1 MIPKLFQNLEYTNLI
16 NFINIIKLQ
25 MEELRL
31 NFVKW
36 FQRANIQTQNVLL
49 KQKTI
54 EGKPAPAKQFHKS
67 ETENVGSELKML
79 VK

>member
-1 MIPKLFQNLEYTNLI
+1 MIPKLFQNIEYTNLI

-36 FQRANIQTQNVLL
+36 FQRANIQTQVVCHWLTMARTSEYIDRTL
-49 KQKTI
+49 KLPSTW
-54 EGKPAPAKQFHKS
+54 
-67 ETENVGSELKML
+67 
-79 VK
+79 

>member
-36 FQRANIQTQNVLL
+36 FQRANIQTQVVCYLL
-49 KQKTI
+49 VVGQKVRI
-54 EGKPAPAKQFHKS
+54 YV
-67 ETENVGSELKML
+67 N
-79 VK
+79 

>member
-1 MIPKLFQNLEYTNLI
+1 MKIILKLFQNLGYTNLI

-36 FQRANIQTQNVLL
+36 FQRANIQTQVVCYLL
-49 KQKTI
+49 VVGQKVRI
-54 EGKPAPAKQFHKS
+54 YV
-67 ETENVGSELKML
+67 N
-79 VK
+79 